1 MFNKFL
7 EEREAIMNM
16 LDKDLEEAETQQRRA
31 VQQHQENQ
39 TSLKILQ
46 EGRIMELEQEWEST
60 VNELKKEQV
69 DEMKQLDNWYQGEQL
84 EMQEI
89 FKLLQ
94 DYRVDRNKENHEG
107 HDNDTEAIK
116 NKYSEQFQEM
126 KNTLDSKLD
135 KLNDTFTKC

>member
-1 MFNKFL
+1 
-7 EEREAIMNM
+7 
-16 LDKDLEEAETQQRRA
+16 
-31 VQQHQENQ
+31 
-39 TSLKILQ
+39 
-46 EGRIMELEQEWEST
+46 
-60 VNELKKEQV
+60 
-69 DEMKQLDNWYQGEQL
+69 
-84 EMQEI
+84 MQEI

>member
-1 MFNKFL
+1 
-7 EEREAIMNM
+7 M

-69 DEMKQLDNWYQGEQL
+69 DEMKQLDIWYQGENQEFL
-84 EMQEI
+84 EI
-89 FKLLQ
+89 FKLLEDQ
-94 DYRVDRNKENHEG
+94 RKERNKENREG

-116 NKYSEQFQEM
+116 NK
-126 KNTLDSKLD
+126 
-135 KLNDTFTKC
+135 